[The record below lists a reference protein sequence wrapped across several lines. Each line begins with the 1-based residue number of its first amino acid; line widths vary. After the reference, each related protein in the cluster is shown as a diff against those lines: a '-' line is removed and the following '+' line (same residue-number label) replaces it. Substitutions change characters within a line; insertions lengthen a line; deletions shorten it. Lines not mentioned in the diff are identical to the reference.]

1 MNHAISSWPPSPRAR
16 GYRHGGAAPVRRGGA
31 PGGSPGRHRA
41 EARAIAGGR
50 TADLVHPHGDGRRR
64 NGRARRE
71 TPEHIP
77 AAVATFLRRHNLP
90 LVIRRGDDPLLANV
104 PWDRAGTLSM
114 RLGASDGSD
123 IAALSHAFAGVA
135 ETGTLVLTSGAD
147 NPTTLNFLPDV
158 HVVVVGTADI
168 AADFETVMGRLRERF
183 GTGALPRAVNM
194 ITGPSR
200 SADIEQ
206 TLILG
211 AHGPRK
217 LHVIVFGGPDDKP

>member
-1 MNHAISSWPPSPRAR
+1 
-16 GYRHGGAAPVRRGGA
+16 
-31 PGGSPGRHRA
+31 
-41 EARAIAGGR
+41 
-50 TADLVHPHGDGRRR
+50 
-64 NGRARRE
+64 
-71 TPEHIP
+71 
-77 AAVATFLRRHNLP
+77 
-90 LVIRRGDDPLLANV
+90 
-104 PWDRAGTLSM
+104 M

-135 ETGTLVLTSGAD
+135 ETGTLVLISGAD

-168 AADFETVMGRLRERF
+168 ASDFETVMVRLRERF

-217 LHVIVFGGPDDKP
+217 LHVIVFGGPDDKPMSASPGMRNPSPAVADRSAPEAPSFKQTVIFMALA